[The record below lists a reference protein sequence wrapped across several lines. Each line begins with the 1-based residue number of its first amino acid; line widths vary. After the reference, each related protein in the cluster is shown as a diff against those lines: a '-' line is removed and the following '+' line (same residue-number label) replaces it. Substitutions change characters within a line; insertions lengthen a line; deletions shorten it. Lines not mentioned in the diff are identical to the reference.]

1 MSRFILTLETDDIE
15 ALDSFELHFADKRE
29 YEQKMST
36 IYDDEGKPV
45 KTISTYSYTDEE
57 KE

>member
-1 MSRFILTLETDDIE
+1 MSRFVFTLETDDIE
-15 ALDSFELHFADKRE
+15 AVDSFELNFADKRE

-36 IYDDEGKPV
+36 IYDDEGRLV

>member
-1 MSRFILTLETDDIE
+1 MNRFVFTLETDNIE
-15 ALDSFELHFADKRE
+15 ALESVEFNFVDKRE

-36 IYDDEGKPV
+36 IYDDEGRVV
-45 KTISTYSYTDEE
+45 KVISTYSYTDEE

>member
-1 MSRFILTLETDDIE
+1 MSRFVFTLETDDIE
-15 ALDSFELHFADKRE
+15 ALGSVEFNFVDKRE

-36 IYDDEGKPV
+36 IYDDEGRVV
-45 KTISTYSYTDEE
+45 KVISTYSYTDEE

>member
-1 MSRFILTLETDDIE
+1 MSRFVFTLETDDIE
-15 ALDSFELHFADKRE
+15 ALGSVEFNFADKRE

-36 IYDDEGKPV
+36 IYDDEGRVV
-45 KTISTYSYTDEE
+45 KVISTYSYTDEE